1 MRKRSQAPGVEA
13 AAESGPAFPRHERL
27 EPPASSR
34 WQAAE
39 ARLYPLIMSDPDLYE
54 AAVTLMSEARDVLR
68 ARCGTVTELAGE
80 EATGVLAGCPSAAE
94 TLARGIDA
102 DVVVD
107 AARAYR
113 WRELTGLQP
122 ADRRL
127 GSSGGTHR

>member
-1 MRKRSQAPGVEA
+1 MRNRSQTRGPEA
-13 AAESGPAFPRHERL
+13 AAESGPAFPRRERMEL
-27 EPPASSR
+27 PASSR

-54 AAVTLMSEARDVLR
+54 AAVTLMAEARDVLR
-68 ARCGTVTELAGE
+68 ARCDTVVELAD
-80 EATGVLAGCPSAAE
+80 AQAAAVLAGCPSAAA
-94 TLARGIDA
+94 TLARGVDA

-122 ADRRL
+122 AGRRL
-127 GSSGGTHR
+127 GSSGGSDR

>member
-1 MRKRSQAPGVEA
+1 MRKRSQAPGFEA
-13 AAESGPAFPRHERL
+13 AAERGPAFPQHERL
-27 EPPASSR
+27 DLPSSSG

-39 ARLYPLIMSDPDLYE
+39 ARLYPLVMSDPDLYE

-68 ARCGTVTELAGE
+68 ARCGTVSELADE
-80 EATGVLAGCPSAAE
+80 EAAGVLAGCPSAAA
-94 TLARGIDA
+94 TLARGVSA

-122 ADRRL
+122 AGRRP
-127 GSSGGTHR
+127 GSSGGDDR